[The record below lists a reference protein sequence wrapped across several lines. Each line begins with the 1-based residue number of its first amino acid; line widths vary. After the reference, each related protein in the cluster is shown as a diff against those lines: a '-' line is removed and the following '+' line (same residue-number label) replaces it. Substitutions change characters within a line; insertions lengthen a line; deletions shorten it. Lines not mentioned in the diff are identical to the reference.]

1 MVGAVEEA
9 RIRSQ
14 RSLPFRAREISHV
27 YRGFVDS
34 TIIDDRTRGRH
45 YGLLVSSPEPSK
57 IDITALGSADRDKN
71 KDTSTVTSFECEKQ
85 LRAQEIQGQIMEV

>member
-27 YRGFVDS
+27 CRRFVDS

-45 YGLLVSSPEPSK
+45 YGQLVSGPEPSK

-71 KDTSTVTSFECEKQ
+71 KIQRLQVVTSVRSSLG
-85 LRAQEIQGQIMEV
+85 LRKSRAK

>member
-1 MVGAVEEA
+1 MAGAVEEA

-14 RSLPFRAREISHV
+14 CSLPFRAREISHV
-27 YRGFVDS
+27 YRRFVNS

-45 YGLLVSSPEPSK
+45 YGHVVSSPEPSK

-71 KDTSTVTSFECEKQ
+71 KDTSTVTSVRSSLG
-85 LRAQEIQGQIMEV
+85 LRKSRAK